1 MHGKTGEEGVED
13 RGGVG
18 DARRTQVV
26 VVPSDYAQDG
36 NQSTFSFGREDR
48 GRQGGSWR
56 ERGRGGESERGWRR
70 EGEGGGERERVEER
84 EP

>member
-1 MHGKTGEEGVED
+1 MHGKTGEEGAED

-36 NQSTFSFGREDR
+36 NQSTFSFGREDHGWRGGR
-48 GRQGGSWR
+48 GR
-56 ERGRGGESERGWRR
+56 ERAGR
-70 EGEGGGERERVEER
+70 GERERVEER